1 MSVIRHVREKI
12 REKELD
18 ALLITNEYNRYYVTQ
33 FTGSS
38 GVALITLTDAFF
50 ITDFRYTEQ
59 AKEEASAFTIIE
71 YKDTIEAEI
80 EEIVQQSALKRLGF
94 ESEDVS
100 FAQYE
105 QYRQNISAQ
114 LVATSRLIDSI
125 RMIKR
130 ADEIAKIEKA
140 ATIAD
145 EAFDHIL
152 SYIKPGVIEKD
163 IALELEYFMRK
174 RGASAASFDIIVA
187 SGYRSALPHG
197 IASDKAIEAG
207 ELVTLDFGA
216 VFERYCSDITRTVA
230 VGNISDELKT
240 IYDVVLKAQ
249 EKGVA
254 NIKPNMSGKEADLTT
269 RSYIQDHG
277 YGQYF
282 GHSTGHGIGL
292 EVHEGP
298 GLSPR
303 SELLLRENMVVT
315 VEPGIYIPQVGG
327 CRIEDDIVLK
337 EDGNIRLTNSTKQ
350 FIQL

>member
-1 MSVIRHVREKI
+1 MSVIHNIREKL

-18 ALLITNEYNRYYVTQ
+18 ALLITNAHNRYYVTQ

-59 AKEEASAFTIIE
+59 AKEEAGAFTIIE
-71 YKDTIEAEI
+71 HQGAIEVEI
-80 EEIVQQSALKRLGF
+80 EELIQESGINRLGF
-94 ESEDVS
+94 EADDVTFS
-100 FAQYE
+100 QYE
-105 QYRQNISAQ
+105 NYESHLSAQ
-114 LVATSRLIDSI
+114 LVSTSKVIETL

-130 ADEIAKIEKA
+130 PDEIAKIKKA

-197 IASDKAIEAG
+197 IASNKVIEEG
-207 ELVTLDFGA
+207 ELVTLDYGA
-216 VFERYCSDITRTVA
+216 VYERYCSDMTRTVA
-230 VGNISDELKT
+230 VGHVSDELKT
-240 IYDVVLKAQ
+240 IYDVVLTAQ
-249 EKGVA
+249 ERGVA
-254 NIKPNMSGKEADLTT
+254 NIKPNMTGKEADLTT
-269 RSYIQDHG
+269 RSYIHDRG
-277 YGQYF
+277 YGEYF
-282 GHSTGHGIGL
+282 GHATGHGIGL

-303 SELLLRENMVVT
+303 TDTMLRENMIVT
-315 VEPGIYIPQVGG
+315 VEPGVYVPQVGG
-327 CRIEDDIVLK
+327 CRIEDDIVLTK
-337 EDGNIRLTNSTKQ
+337 GGNERLTNAPKQ